1 MGELKVDKIYYCL
14 EEKKQMPT
22 GSNIICEFK
31 RSIRVNKTTRLQ
43 AILL

>member
-22 GSNIICEFK
+22 GSTLF
-31 RSIRVNKTTRLQ
+31 VNLRDQ
-43 AILL
+43 